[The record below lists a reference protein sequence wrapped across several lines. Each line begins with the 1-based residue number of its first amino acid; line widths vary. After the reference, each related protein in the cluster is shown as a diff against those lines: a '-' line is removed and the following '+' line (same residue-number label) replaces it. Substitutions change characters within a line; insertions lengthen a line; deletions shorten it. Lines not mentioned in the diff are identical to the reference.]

1 MAFSTPY
8 PTSHPQVFA
17 SSFLCRS
24 CNCVLVKIIP
34 SAIVDR
40 LVSCSLYFCH
50 GHVGPESTRP
60 TCQYRALACWGLVA
74 LAFASRPDG
83 HEFLSH
89 HHLHAHMLTWQSFL
103 VDLGTVRTFSC
114 SMMNVANNGKN
125 EFSKENHKGVIS
137 YRLPRQKWGKWH
149 IEEKGLEWQSS

>member
-1 MAFSTPY
+1 MTSQQRIPSDEYVWSTEFLD
-8 PTSHPQVFA
+8 VA
-17 SSFLCRS
+17 SNFLGFLHALSNESSSRFRIFFLIIWWCRS
-24 CNCVLVKIIP
+24 CTCVLVKIMP
-34 SAIVDR
+34 CAIVDR
-40 LVSCSLYFCH
+40 LVGCSLYFCY

-60 TCQYRALACWGLVA
+60 TCQYRDLACWGLVA

-114 SMMNVANNGKN
+114 SMMHVANNGKN
-125 EFSKENHKGVIS
+125 EFS
-137 YRLPRQKWGKWH
+137 
-149 IEEKGLEWQSS
+149 